1 MPCLPLR
8 GVGALTGPQHEW
20 VRPTLHAWMS
30 CRLWECDIT
39 AEGCRDLCRVLKAK
53 QSLKELSLAENQLG
67 DEGARLL
74 CESLLEPGCQL
85 ESLW

>member
-1 MPCLPLR
+1 MLS
-8 GVGALTGPQHEW
+8 H
-20 VRPTLHAWMS
+20 
-30 CRLWECDIT
+30 RLWDCDVT
-39 AEGCRDLCRVLKAK
+39 AEGCKDLCRVIGAK
-53 QSLKELSLAENQLG
+53 ESLKELSLASNELK